1 MIRIVRIAAE
11 NESVRTG
18 FESRLSDAQ
27 EAQGKAHDNG
37 STWGKHDGPRY
48 VTNW

>member
-27 EAQGKAHDNG
+27 EAQGTATHGNG
-37 STWGKHDGPRY
+37 STLRGANMMALDL
-48 VTNW
+48 